1 MSIFGLQKMESVY
14 ASRIVIKVFLGQ
26 PGYAKRAFDNFEAS
40 KRFFLTSLRL
50 MKTSI
55 QGKIMPLQGLWP
67 SIRIDGLKIAILR
80 LQK

>member
-40 KRFFLTSLRL
+40 KRFFFDEFAPHEDQYSGQNYAFTGSV
-50 MKTSI
+50 
-55 QGKIMPLQGLWP
+55 
-67 SIRIDGLKIAILR
+67 AINPD
-80 LQK
+80 